1 MADATRAERVA
12 LTVIEDLDDPVR
24 LRNVVRNAR
33 RTGSTTVEAAA
44 FKRLCKVQPAEA
56 PGTLEHDLWQ
66 SIHAL
71 EEMLRDE
78 RGKTVRLSRTR
89 QKIARDGK
97 VKTAA
102 NFTLKPTPS
111 EGFAMLLERGHPELS
126 FEAVVLRHPD
136 AFDDDVRR
144 AAATRLAAFDLDPDQ
159 FTPGGI

>member
-1 MADATRAERVA
+1 MADPTPAERSA
-12 LTVIEDLDDPVR
+12 LAMIEKLEDPAR
-24 LRNVVRNAR
+24 LRNLVENAR
-33 RTGSTTVEAAA
+33 RTGSKLVEAAA
-44 FKRLCKVQPAEA
+44 FRRLCRVQPANA
-56 PGTLEHDLWQ
+56 PDTLEHDLWQ

-78 RGKTVRLSRTR
+78 RGRTVRLSRTR
-89 QKIARDGK
+89 QKIARDGEA
-97 VKTAA
+97 KTAA
-102 NFTLKPTPS
+102 DLALKPTPS

-159 FTPGGI
+159 FTPGGT

>member
-12 LTVIEDLDDPVR
+12 LNVIEDLDDPVR
-24 LRNVVRNAR
+24 LRNFVRNAR

-89 QKIARDGK
+89 QKIARDGEA
-97 VKTAA
+97 KTAA
-102 NFTLKPTPS
+102 DLTLKSTPS
-111 EGFAMLLERGHPELS
+111 EGFAMLLERGHPEPS
-126 FEAVVLRHPD
+126 FEAVVLRHPG
-136 AFDDDVRR
+136 ASDDDVRR
-144 AAATRLAAFDLDPDQ
+144 AAATRLSAFDLDPDQ